1 MKNDVQNK
9 TDVQMTAQ
17 EVSEKYNRGKK
28 VIDFVGKKK
37 VFFVISL
44 GIILIG
50 IICNFIFGTTL
61 DIQFSGGATLTF
73 IYTSD

>member
-17 EVSEKYNRGKK
+17 EVSEMYNRGKK

-50 IICNFIFGTTL
+50 IICPAAPDRRQSPIPFRPRR
-61 DIQFSGGATLTF
+61 
-73 IYTSD
+73 